1 MIQWRWRE
9 STRGVLIQGLTQ
21 EWEVNAVGSAGSGS
35 TIFPDRV
42 GLPTGG
48 RTALESEVAQCKRQL
63 ADLVTCPSSKTPRGK
78 AAMQALSDQMSSAR
92 SKIDKL
98 PPSTSIVDSAPKPE
112 RAGRIDTW
120 A

>member
-1 MIQWRWRE
+1 MIQWRWRR
-9 STRGVLIQGLTQ
+9 SVRGVLVWRLNKELG
-21 EWEVNAVGSAGSGS
+21 VNAVGSAGSGG
-35 TIFPDRV
+35 TMFPNSV
-42 GLPTGG
+42 GQPTGG

-63 ADLVTCPSSKTPRGK
+63 ADLVTCPSSKAPRGK